1 MKLQFEKNQ
10 QHQIEAIE
18 SIVALFQEQ
27 EKVLDEP
34 LTKELI
40 AGEEIIA
47 FAESVRSN
55 QLTISDE
62 TMLRNLQKVQKGNDF
77 SKAIISDSLERMWFN
92 EATNA
97 KGFIPNESTISNFA
111 NFSLE
116 METGTGKT
124 YVYLRSIF
132 EMHEL
137 YGWTKFVVVVPS
149 IAIREGVLKSLEMTA
164 EHFGELYGNIPYE
177 FKVYDSSRPSYLSNF
192 ARSNT
197 IQILVINIDS
207 FTKDDNVINQVSESG
222 MKPISF
228 IQQAK
233 PIVII
238 DEPQNMETDIR
249 KRAISKLNPLFTLR
263 FSATHKNTYNLIY
276 RLDPVRAYDLGL
288 VKQIEVDSVVSRN
301 GSSGTF
307 VSLDDFRTNA
317 RSITAKISI
326 YVSEAKGIVKK
337 QVTAKVGDNL
347 HKLSKGVEAYQDGYI
362 VNEIDS
368 EASTLSF
375 SNGQTIV
382 QGESL
387 GGLSEE
393 ILREMIDATVEN
405 HFKKEKELA
414 PKGIKVLSIFFVDK
428 VANYRSYDATGNS
441 VQGKFAAWF
450 EESFKKWNESNQYGG
465 LFTLNASQ
473 VHDGYFSQD
482 KGKVKDTKEGRL
494 TKADDETFTLIM
506 KDKERLL
513 DPNTPLRFIF
523 SHSALREGWDNPNVF
538 QICTLNE
545 TKSALRKRQELGR
558 GLRLCVN
565 TEGVR
570 VTDRNLNRLTVIAN
584 EEYEDF
590 SRSLQKEIEEDCGVN
605 FEGRIKDARKRA
617 QIQLKKK
624 WMDDVLFLELW
635 EKIKHRTI
643 YSVDYASERLI
654 SDCVLA
660 INDLPPMDKPS
671 IHREKNVAKFIRNE
685 KGELIELSG
694 IQTSSR
700 ERALVDIQYSI
711 PDLVSHIQSKTEIT
725 RHSIT
730 QILLGTP
737 RLKDVF
743 INPQQ
748 FMDAVVRIIKYEFDQ
763 IKLSGIKYE
772 KIGSSPF
779 EMRLFESAEVEQY
792 LDNLIKVQRADKTIY
807 NYVVVDSNSRPERDF
822 AEACEAREDI
832 LFYVK
837 LPKSFQI
844 PTPIGAYIPD
854 WALIKQDEDN
864 GTRIYFV
871 AETKDSKHAQN
882 LHLLREQ
889 EQQKIK
895 CAKKHFEALG
905 DVSYQVV
912 GSVNELKV
920 SI

>member
-10 QHQIEAIE
+10 LHQIEAIE
-18 SIVALFQEQ
+18 SIVSLFQEQ
-27 EKVLDEP
+27 EKILDESI
-34 LTKELI
+34 TKELI
-40 AGEEIIA
+40 VGEGMMA

-77 SKAIISDSLERMWFN
+77 SKAIVSDSLERMWFN
-92 EATNA
+92 ESTSA

-111 NFSLE
+111 NYSLE

-132 EMHEL
+132 ELHKF
-137 YGWTKFVVVVPS
+137 YGWTKFVIVVPS
-149 IAIREGVLKSLEMTA
+149 IAIREGVLKSLEITA
-164 EHFGELYGNIPYE
+164 EHFGELYGNTPYG

-207 FTKDDNVINQVSESG
+207 FTKDENVINQVSESG

-228 IQQAK
+228 IQQTK

-249 KRAISKLNPLFTLR
+249 KRAISKLDPLFTLR

-307 VSLDDFRTNA
+307 VSLDQIKPNA

-337 QVTAKVGDNL
+337 QITAKVGDNL
-347 HKLSKGVEAYQDGYI
+347 HKLSKGVDAYQDGYI

-368 EASTLSF
+368 EASTISF

-428 VANYRSYDATGNS
+428 VANYRLYDSAGNAG
-441 VQGKFAAWF
+441 QGKFATWF
-450 EESFKKWNESNQYGG
+450 EESFKKWNASNQYGG

-545 TKSALRKRQELGR
+545 TKSVLRKRQELGR

-565 TEGVR
+565 TDGVR

-590 SRSLQKEIEEDCGVN
+590 SRSLQREIEEDCGVN

-617 QIQLKKK
+617 QIQLKNK
-624 WMDDVLFLELW
+624 WMDDSLFLDLW

-643 YSVDYASERLI
+643 YSVDYASEKLI
-654 SDCVLA
+654 SDCVAA
-660 INDLPPMDKPS
+660 IDDLPPLDKPS

-694 IQTSSR
+694 IQTSSK
-700 ERALVDIQYSI
+700 ERVLVDIQYSI
-711 PDLVSHIQSKTEIT
+711 PDLVSRIQSKTEIT

-730 QILLGTP
+730 QILLATS

-748 FMDAVVRIIKYEFDQ
+748 FMDAVVRVIKFEFDKV
-763 IKLSGIKYE
+763 KLSGIKYE
-772 KIGSSPF
+772 KIGSSPY
-779 EMRLFESAEVEQY
+779 EMRLFESGEVEQY
-792 LDNLIKVQRADKTIY
+792 LDNLIKVQRTEKTIY
-807 NYVVVDSNSRPERDF
+807 NYVAVDSNSRPERNF
-822 AEACEAREDI
+822 AEACEARDDI
-832 LFYVK
+832 LYYVK

-844 PTPIGAYIPD
+844 PTPIGPYIPD
-854 WALIKQDEDN
+854 WALIKQDLDK
-864 GTRIYFV
+864 GTKIYFV
-871 AETKDSKHAQN
+871 AETKDSKHARN
-882 LHLLREQ
+882 LDLLRPQ
-889 EQQKIK
+889 EKQKIE
-895 CAKKHFEALG
+895 CAIKHFKAVGE
-905 DVSYQVV
+905 VSYEVV
-912 GSVNELKV
+912 GSIDDLKI
-920 SI
+920 SS

>member
-27 EKVLDEP
+27 EKVLDKPATE
-34 LTKELI
+34 ELV
-40 AGEEIIA
+40 AEDGV
-47 FAESVRSN
+47 FSFSESVRSN
-55 QLTISDE
+55 ILTVSDE
-62 TMLRNLQKVQKGNDF
+62 TLLRNLQRVQKGNDF
-77 SKAIISDSLERMWFN
+77 GKALISDSLERMWFN
-92 EATNA
+92 DTANA
-97 KGFIPNESTISNFA
+97 KGFIPNESIVANFA

-124 YVYLRSIF
+124 YVYLRSVF
-132 EMHEL
+132 ELNEA
-137 YGWTKFVVVVPS
+137 YGWTKFVIVVPS

-164 EHFGELYGNIPYE
+164 EHFGEIYGNTPFE
-177 FKVYDSSRPSYLSNF
+177 FKVYDSSRPSYLTNF

-222 MKPISF
+222 TRPISF
-228 IQQAK
+228 IQQAN
-233 PIVII
+233 PVVII

-307 VSLDDFRTNA
+307 VSLDDFKTNA
-317 RSITAKISI
+317 RSVAAKISI
-326 YVSEAKGIVKK
+326 FVNETKGIIKK
-337 QVTAKVGDNL
+337 QVTAKVGDDL

-368 EASTLSF
+368 EASTISF
-375 SNGQTIV
+375 SNGQTII

-393 ILREMIDATVEN
+393 ILREMVDATVEN
-405 HFKKEKELA
+405 HFRKEKELA

-428 VANYRSYDATGNS
+428 VSNYRSYDASGTPL
-441 VQGKFAAWF
+441 QGKFASWF
-450 EESFKKWNESNQYGG
+450 EESFKKWNESTQYKG
-465 LFTLNASQ
+465 LFSLEASE

-565 TEGVR
+565 TDGVR

-624 WMDDVLFLELW
+624 WMDDALFLELW
-635 EKIKHRTI
+635 EKLKHRTI
-643 YSVDYASERLI
+643 YSVDYESETLIKNCIGAI
-654 SDCVLA
+654 SD
-660 INDLPPMDKPS
+660 LPAMDKLS

-685 KGELIELSG
+685 KGELVELSG
-694 IQTSSR
+694 VQTSSR
-700 ERALVDIQYSI
+700 ERALTGIQYSI
-711 PDLVSHIQSKTEIT
+711 PDLVSHIQAKTEIT

-730 QILLGTP
+730 KILLGTP

-772 KIGSSPF
+772 KIGSSPY

-792 LDNLIKVQRADKTIY
+792 LDNLIKVQKADKTLY
-807 NYVVVDSNSRPERDF
+807 NYVVVDSSSRPEREF

-854 WALIKQDEDN
+854 WALIKVDEDK

-895 CAKKHFEALG
+895 CAKKHFEAVG

-912 GSVNELKV
+912 GSVAELRV
-920 SI
+920 

>member
-27 EKVLDEP
+27 EKVTEKVVP
-34 LTKELI
+34 
-40 AGEEIIA
+40 EEMNPGDGVLS
-47 FAESVRSN
+47 FSESIRSN
-55 QLTISDE
+55 VLTISDE
-62 TMLRNLQKVQKGNDF
+62 TLLKNLQKVQKGNDF
-77 SKAIISDSLERMWFN
+77 SDNIISPSLERMWFN
-92 EATNA
+92 ENSNA
-97 KGFIPNESTISNFA
+97 KGFIPNESVVADFA

-132 EMHEL
+132 ELHES
-137 YGWTKFVVVVPS
+137 YGWTKFVIVVPS
-149 IAIREGVLKSLEMTA
+149 IAIREGVLKSLEMTT
-164 EHFGELYGNIPYE
+164 EHFGELYGNTPCE
-177 FKVYDSSRPSYLSNF
+177 FKVYDSSRPSYLTNF
-192 ARSNT
+192 ARSNS

-207 FTKDDNVINQVSESG
+207 FTKDDNVINQISESG
-222 MKPISF
+222 TRPISF
-228 IQQAK
+228 IQEAN
-233 PIVII
+233 PVVII

-249 KRAISKLNPLFTLR
+249 KRAIAKLNPLFTLR

-301 GSSGTF
+301 GGSGTF
-307 VSLDDFRTNA
+307 VSLDEFKTNA
-317 RSITAKISI
+317 RAVSAKVTIF
-326 YVSEAKGIVKK
+326 VNEAKGIIKK
-337 QVTAKVGDNL
+337 QVSAKVGDNL
-347 HKLSKGVEAYQDGYI
+347 HKLSKGVEAYQEGYI

-368 EASTLSF
+368 EASTITF
-375 SNGQTIV
+375 SNGQTLV

-414 PKGIKVLSIFFVDK
+414 PRGIKVLSIFFVDK
-428 VANYRSYDATGNS
+428 VSNYRGYDASGNQL
-441 VQGKFAAWF
+441 QGKFATWF
-450 EESFKKWNESNQYGG
+450 EESFKKWNEAPQYKG
-465 LFTLNASQ
+465 LFSLEAKE

-513 DPNTPLRFIF
+513 DPNTALRFIF

-545 TKSALRKRQELGR
+545 TKSVLRKRQELGR

-565 TEGVR
+565 TDGIR
-570 VTDRNLNRLTVIAN
+570 VTDRDLNRLTVIAN

-624 WMDDVLFLELW
+624 WMDDALFLELW

-643 YSVDYASERLI
+643 YSVDYASENLI
-654 SDCVLA
+654 KNCISA
-660 INDLPPMDKPS
+660 INDLPQMDKVS
-671 IHREKNVAKFIRNE
+671 IHREKNIAKFIRNE

-694 IQTSSR
+694 VQTSSR
-700 ERALVDIQYSI
+700 ERALTDITYSI

-730 QILLGTP
+730 QILLGTS

-743 INPQQ
+743 VNPQQ
-748 FMDAVVRIIKYEFDQ
+748 FMDAVVRIVKYEFDQ

-772 KIGSSPF
+772 KIGASPY
-779 EMRLFESAEVEQY
+779 EMCLFESAEVEQY
-792 LDNLIKVQRADKTIY
+792 LDNLVKVQKADKTLY
-807 NYVVVDSNSRPERDF
+807 NYVVVDSNSRPEKQF

-854 WALIKQDEDN
+854 WALIKQDEDK

-882 LHLLREQ
+882 LHLLRVQ
-889 EQQKIK
+889 EQQKIE
-895 CAKKHFEALG
+895 CATKHFEAVG
-905 DVSYQVV
+905 EVSYQVV
-912 GSVNELKV
+912 GSVDELKV
-920 SI
+920 PL

>member
-1 MKLQFEKNQ
+1 MKLQFENNQ
-10 QHQIEAIE
+10 LHQIEAIE

-27 EKVLDEP
+27 EKILDEP
-34 LTKELI
+34 VTKELI
-40 AGEEIIA
+40 AGEGMMA

-55 QLTISDE
+55 QLTISDG

-77 SKAIISDSLERMWFN
+77 SKAIVSDSLERMWFN
-92 EATNA
+92 ESTSA

-111 NFSLE
+111 NYSLE

-132 EMHEL
+132 EL
-137 YGWTKFVVVVPS
+137 YKSYGWTKFVIVVPS
-149 IAIREGVLKSLEMTA
+149 IAIREGVLKSLEITA
-164 EHFGELYGNIPYE
+164 EHFGELYGNTPYG

-207 FTKDDNVINQVSESG
+207 FTKDENVINQVSESG

-228 IQQAK
+228 IQQTN

-307 VSLDDFRTNA
+307 VSLDQIKPNA

-326 YVSEAKGIVKK
+326 YVSEAKGIMKK
-337 QVTAKVGDNL
+337 QITAKVGDNL
-347 HKLSKGVEAYQDGYI
+347 HKLSKGVDAYQDGYI

-368 EASTLSF
+368 EASTISF

-428 VANYRSYDATGNS
+428 VANYRLYDGAGNS
-441 VQGKFAAWF
+441 EQGKFAIWF
-450 EESFKKWNESNQYGG
+450 EESFKKWNGSNQYGG

-545 TKSALRKRQELGR
+545 TKSVLRKRQELGR

-565 TEGVR
+565 TDGVR

-617 QIQLKKK
+617 QIQLKNK
-624 WMDDVLFLELW
+624 WMDDSLFLDLW

-643 YSVDYASERLI
+643 YSVDYASEKLI
-654 SDCVLA
+654 SDCVAA
-660 INDLPPMDKPS
+660 IDELPPLDKPS

-694 IQTSSR
+694 IQTSSK
-700 ERALVDIQYSI
+700 ERVLVDIKYSI
-711 PDLVSHIQSKTEIT
+711 PDLVSRIQSKTEIT

-730 QILLGTP
+730 RILLATS

-748 FMDAVVRIIKYEFDQ
+748 FMDAVVRVIKFEFDKV
-763 IKLSGIKYE
+763 KLSGIKYE
-772 KIGSSPF
+772 KIGSSPY
-779 EMRLFESAEVEQY
+779 EMRLFESGEVEQY
-792 LDNLIKVQRADKTIY
+792 LDSLIKVQRTEKTIY
-807 NYVVVDSNSRPERDF
+807 NYVAVDSNSQPERNF
-822 AEACEAREDI
+822 AEACEARDDI
-832 LFYVK
+832 LYYVK

-844 PTPIGAYIPD
+844 PTPIGPYIPD
-854 WALIKQDEDN
+854 WALIKQDLDK
-864 GTRIYFV
+864 GTKIYFV

-882 LHLLREQ
+882 LGLLRPQ
-889 EQQKIK
+889 EKQKID
-895 CAKKHFEALG
+895 CAIKHFEAVG
-905 DVSYQVV
+905 EVSYEVV
-912 GSVNELKV
+912 GSIDDLKI
-920 SI
+920 SS

>member
-27 EKVLDEP
+27 EKVTDKTFPEQISSSDEA
-34 LTKELI
+34 LL
-40 AGEEIIA
+40 
-47 FAESVRSN
+47 FSESIRSN
-55 QLTISDE
+55 ILTLSDE
-62 TMLRNLQKVQKGNDF
+62 TVLSNLQRVQRGNGF
-77 SKAIISDSLERMWFN
+77 SNKIVSDSLERMWFN
-92 EATNA
+92 EATNV
-97 KGFIPNESTISNFA
+97 KGFIPNESIVADFA

-132 EMHEL
+132 ELNEA
-137 YGWTKFVVVVPS
+137 YGWTKFVIVVPS
-149 IAIREGVLKSLEMTA
+149 IAIREGVLKSLEMTT
-164 EHFGELYGNIPYE
+164 EHFGELYGNIPCE
-177 FKVYDSSRPSYLSNF
+177 FKVYDASRPSYLTNF
-192 ARSNT
+192 ARSNS

-207 FTKDDNVINQVSESG
+207 FAKDDNIINQISESG
-222 MKPISF
+222 TKPISF
-228 IQQAK
+228 IQEAN

-249 KRAISKLNPLFTLR
+249 KRAISLLNPLFTLR

-307 VSLDDFRTNA
+307 VSLDDFKTNT
-317 RSITAKISI
+317 RSVTAKISI
-326 YVSEAKGIVKK
+326 YMNQSNGIVKK
-337 QVTAKVGDNL
+337 QVTAKVGDDL
-347 HKLSKGVEAYQDGYI
+347 HKLSKGVESYQDGYI

-368 EASTLSF
+368 EASTISF

-393 ILREMIDATVEN
+393 ILREMVDATVEN

-428 VANYRSYDATGNS
+428 VSNYRSYDATGNP
-441 VQGKFAAWF
+441 VQGKFAKWF
-450 EESFKKWNESNQYGG
+450 EESFKKWNQSSQFKG
-465 LFTLNASQ
+465 LFTLDAFE

-482 KGKVKDTKEGRL
+482 KGKVKDSKEGRL
-494 TKADDETFTLIM
+494 TKTDDETFTLIM

-513 DPNTPLRFIF
+513 DPATPLRFIF

-545 TKSALRKRQELGR
+545 TKSVLRKRQELGR

-565 TEGVR
+565 TDGVR
-570 VTDRNLNRLTVIAN
+570 VMDRNLNRLTVIAN

-617 QIQLKKK
+617 QIKLKNK
-624 WMDDVLFLELW
+624 WMDDSLFLELW
-635 EKIKHRTI
+635 DKIKHRTI
-643 YSVDYASERLI
+643 YSVDYASENLI
-654 SDCVLA
+654 KSCISA
-660 INDLPPMDKPS
+660 INDLPPMDKVS

-685 KGELIELSG
+685 KGELVELSG

-700 ERALVDIQYSI
+700 ERALTDIAYSI

-730 QILLGTP
+730 QILLGTS
-737 RLKDVF
+737 RLRDVF
-743 INPQQ
+743 VNPQQ

-772 KIGSSPF
+772 KIGASPY
-779 EMRLFESAEVEQY
+779 EMRLFEIAEVEQY
-792 LDNLIKVQRADKTIY
+792 LDNLVKVQKADKTLY

-822 AEACEAREDI
+822 AEACEARDDI

-854 WALIKQDEDN
+854 WALIKQDEDK
-864 GTRIYFV
+864 GIKIYFV

-882 LHLLREQ
+882 LHLLRLQ

-895 CAKKHFEALG
+895 CATKHFEAVG

-912 GSVNELKV
+912 GSVDELKV
-920 SI
+920 SF